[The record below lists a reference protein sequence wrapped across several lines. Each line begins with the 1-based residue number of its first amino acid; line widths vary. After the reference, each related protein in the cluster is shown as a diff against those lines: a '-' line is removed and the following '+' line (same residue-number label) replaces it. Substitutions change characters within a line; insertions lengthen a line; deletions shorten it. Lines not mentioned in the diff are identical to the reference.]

1 METIQLLTI
10 SSISKNPYQPRTLFD
25 EVKLQELSNSI
36 KENGVLQPIIVRQ
49 SGIIGYEIL
58 AGERRFRASQLAGL
72 TEIPAI
78 VRQVTDDEMMT
89 LAILENLQRDDLT
102 VLDEARSLQNLVSK
116 QGMTHATIAD
126 KLGKSR
132 PYISNAIRILSLPE
146 RVLQLIEDKNIS
158 QGHARLLLS
167 LDTPEEQIAW
177 ARRIDKEKLS
187 VKALSLL
194 LNKTPNLP
202 TIKSKNIFIKEAEKN
217 LSQSLGTSV
226 SIQSKKIEISYD
238 NLEEL
243 NRLILI
249 LINQ

>member
-1 METIQLLTI
+1 M
-10 SSISKNPYQPRTLFD
+10 
-25 EVKLQELSNSI
+25 
-36 KENGVLQPIIVRQ
+36 
-49 SGIIGYEIL
+49 
-58 AGERRFRASQLAGL
+58 
-72 TEIPAI
+72 
-78 VRQVTDDEMMT
+78 
-89 LAILENLQRDDLT
+89 
-102 VLDEARSLQNLVSK
+102 
-116 QGMTHATIAD
+116 
-126 KLGKSR
+126 
-132 PYISNAIRILSLPE
+132 PE
-146 RVLQLIEDKNIS
+146 RVLQLIEDKKIS

-177 ARRIDKEKLS
+177 AKRIDKEKLS

-202 TIKSKNIFIKEAEKN
+202 TIKSKNIFLKEAEEN